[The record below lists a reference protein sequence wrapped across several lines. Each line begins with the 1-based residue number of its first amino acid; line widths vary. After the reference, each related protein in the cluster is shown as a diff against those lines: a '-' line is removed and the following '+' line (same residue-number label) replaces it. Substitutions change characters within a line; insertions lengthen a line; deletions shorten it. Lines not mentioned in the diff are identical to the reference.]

1 MQQLM
6 TNKTLKS
13 YSELEKMSFEEL
25 REFPDDWKDNYQQE
39 KWQDVLV
46 ANKVDLCRDTVKLR
60 DKKDKR
66 EQAFILFEEIT
77 EEERETIKDWLE
89 NSETYDTLPKAVF
102 KALKESAG
110 NVLNRLSI
118 RFIHAYIYDLLEGK
132 CEPFKQ
138 YPASYNNAKELN
150 QKETT
155 DYLDAFIKFHL
166 QYGNL

>member
-1 MQQLM
+1 MKNE
-6 TNKTLKS
+6 THKS

-25 REFPDDWKDNYQQE
+25 REFPEDWITNYPTE

-46 ANKVDLCRDTVKLR
+46 ARKIDLYRDTVKLR

-66 EQAFILFEEIT
+66 EQSFIMCEEIT
-77 EEERETIKDWLE
+77 EEERETVKDWLK
-89 NSETYDTLPKAVF
+89 NSENYDTLPKAVF

-110 NVLNRLSI
+110 NTLNRLST
-118 RFIHAYIYDLLEGK
+118 RFIHAYIYDLLEGE

-138 YPASYNNAKELN
+138 YPSAYNDAKELN
-150 QKETT
+150 QKETI
-155 DYLDAFIKFHL
+155 DYLDSFIKFHL